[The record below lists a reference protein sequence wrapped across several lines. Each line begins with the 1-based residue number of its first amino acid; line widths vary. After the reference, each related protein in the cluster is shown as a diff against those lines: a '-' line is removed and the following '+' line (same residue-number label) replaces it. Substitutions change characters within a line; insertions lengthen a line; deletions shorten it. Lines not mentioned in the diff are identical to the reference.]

1 MRSYMKNSAE
11 STARILALAMIVDGN
26 VDPAELRVLDE
37 LPLMEEI
44 GIDHRLFREVLE
56 ELCNDMLHTAV
67 VREAVELPPAVID
80 NILAEISDSAL
91 RCKLLSAIAQ
101 IADADGHLADAEVLL
116 MGRAS
121 AVWVVEAGMLVHPA
135 LAA

>member
-1 MRSYMKNSAE
+1 
-11 STARILALAMIVDGN
+11 MIVDGN

-37 LPLMEEI
+37 LPLMEEL

-80 NILAEISDSAL
+80 NMLAEISDSAL

-116 MGRAS
+116 IGRAS
-121 AVWVVEAGMLVHPA
+121 AVWVVEAGMLVRPA